1 MAAASAGQHGAGD
14 DGTREHMSQTQQSDR
29 RIVDHDASSTKVL
42 GSVRCLS
49 RRCGCLRRE
58 TACVV
63 AHVTSSLSSSPC
75 SSRSTVVSVYAPWY
89 ARDLLVHGRRRSVTV
104 YRIGNSP
111 SHERYGGCTAQ
122 MYRPRAGHG
131 VRDMTCGHANR
142 GRSTRP
148 APCTRDERG
157 SVSRIS
163 RNRQSR
169 QH

>member
-1 MAAASAGQHGAGD
+1 VAAASAGQHGAGD

-89 ARDLLVHGRRRSVTV
+89 ARDFSSWTTKC
-104 YRIGNSP
+104 YRIQNREFPKS
-111 SHERYGGCTAQ
+111 
-122 MYRPRAGHG
+122 RAIWGLHGANVSATCRGHD